1 MYKDF
6 MFYMKKYS
14 KEMDDL
20 WKVSFELIKCNK
32 QNCKKEFEELSD
44 YRKKVIEK
52 FRDLMNKEEKTEGYK
67 KNDLNIKNIIKDYRN
82 KKVVVLYLYNI
93 KESIPNDIKTTKGYK
108 REFKIYQK
116 KIKQNLKVYL
126 KTEEKKYYTN
136 ETKKILNVIDSQ
148 QYINLSKCSYEKCL
162 ELHKKD
168 FTTVK
173 NFTKILCKDKNEK
186 SCKIYKMIDKLDF
199 TKITYKDTIEVVK
212 LIKKG
217 IF

>member
-6 MFYMKKYS
+6 MFFMKKYS
-14 KEMDDL
+14 KEFDNMT
-20 WKVSFELIKCNK
+20 KVSSKLINCNK
-32 QNCKKEFEELSD
+32 TNCKKEFEELSN
-44 YRKKVIEK
+44 YRKKIIEK
-52 FRDLMNKEEKTEGYK
+52 FYILLNEEQKTEGYK
-67 KNDLNIKNIIKDYRN
+67 KHDLNIKNIIKDYRN

-126 KTEEKKYYTN
+126 KKEETKYYTN
-136 ETKKILNVIDSQ
+136 ETKKLLNEIDSQ

-162 ELHKKD
+162 ELHKND
-168 FTTVK
+168 LITVK
-173 NFTKILCKDKNEK
+173 NFTKKLCKEKNKK

-199 TKITYKDTIEVVK
+199 TKITYKDTIKVVK

-217 IF
+217 LF